1 MSQLDSL
8 MMNGQSQSS
17 SAEEL
22 REEHNGG
29 IASGES
35 SARSSSST
43 VSSLMELGWTED
55 EHFTIERIQRTRKQL
70 EDEIEVNGKTIHHVF
85 VCQYSQILCK
95 CNEYLSPLQMIVNQ
109 LTLIGQETN
118 STAECD
124 QIIQDQ

>member
-43 VSSLMELGWTED
+43 VSSLMELGWIED

-70 EDEIEVNGKTIHHVF
+70 EDEIEVNGKRYTMCLCVNIHRYCV
-85 VCQYSQILCK
+85 SAMNISL
-95 CNEYLSPLQMIVNQ
+95 LSR
-109 LTLIGQETN
+109 
-118 STAECD
+118 
-124 QIIQDQ
+124 

>member
-1 MSQLDSL
+1 

-55 EHFTIERIQRTRKQL
+55 EHFTIERIQRTRKRL
-70 EDEIEVNGKTIHHVF
+70 EDEIEVNSKRYTTCVSIHRYCVNAMNI
-85 VCQYSQILCK
+85 S
-95 CNEYLSPLQMIVNQ
+95 LSFPDDCEPINTDRSRDKFYCRM
-109 LTLIGQETN
+109 
-118 STAECD
+118 
-124 QIIQDQ
+124 